1 MFVCFTTIGPC
12 VKKTFLYL
20 QNRCNSGDSSLYH
33 GLAGVGEQHPVPRD
47 GLPAAAQAGRG
58 QGYHIM
64 SQLKTLLLEVIEVIL
79 VNQEYLGGCSLSG
92 ADVLVLSDL
101 YPVMTDSR

>member
-1 MFVCFTTIGPC
+1 
-12 VKKTFLYL
+12 
-20 QNRCNSGDSSLYH
+20 
-33 GLAGVGEQHPVPRD
+33 
-47 GLPAAAQAGRG
+47 
-58 QGYHIM
+58 M

-101 YPVMTDSR
+101 YPVMTDSRLKKEFSVMSKTCSWFERLAQHSSFSGCLKKFSTGVDG